1 MEYAQIILYPVAP
14 IDASTLRHKN
24 IILIVMEYV
33 IISVLL
39 AMENVME
46 IVLLIFVGW
55 INVYHKALSL
65 IIGIVTV
72 NAYISLNHVMELV
85 MLIQSLVELIAVSL
99 MEIRIRFMNVV
110 KNASITIN
118 LVMELVLLALL
129 CVDQIYARPQQVFIG
144 IVKANVPQKNLLAM
158 ATVPREE
165 LSVGL
170 ICAWN
175 LDPWIGTMT
184 VMASVPITIN
194 HVMEYVKW
202 RVT

>member
-1 MEYAQIILYPVAP
+1 MEYAQIILNPVAP

-85 MLIQSLVELIAVSL
+85 MLIQSLVGLIAVSL

>member
-1 MEYAQIILYPVAP
+1 MEYAQIILNPVAP

-99 MEIRIRFMNVV
+99 MERVRFMNVV